1 MAMEPIPAMPAD
13 PTGDESTPDPDARLM
28 ERLKTDDLALNI
40 IMERWSS
47 RVASFVFK
55 MSGSHALANELAQET
70 FVKLYQARM
79 RYEAKGSFNGYLFG
93 IAANLVKNHRRWQMR
108 HPTVSLDD
116 PDFDFQGNPDFSM
129 SHSSDPRASVETR
142 ETLRTILEAVFSL
155 PVDLREA
162 ITLFVDEGLGYSEIA
177 QVVGC
182 TPKAVETRIYRA
194 RQILKTRLAGLGD

>member
-116 PDFDFQGNPDFSM
+116 PDFDSQGNPDFSM
-129 SHSSDPRASVETR
+129 SHSSDPSASVETR

>member
-1 MAMEPIPAMPAD
+1 MAMEPILAMRAD
-13 PTGDESTPDPDARLM
+13 PTGDESTPDLDARLM

-116 PDFDFQGNPDFSM
+116 PDFDTQGNPDFSM
-129 SHSSDPRASVETR
+129 SHSSDPSASVETR

>member
-116 PDFDFQGNPDFSM
+116 PDFDSQGNPDFSM
-129 SHSSDPRASVETR
+129 SQSSDPSASVETR